1 MKKII
6 IFIVAILVV
15 LALAYFCLPRNTEEK
30 EKFEQYKEDFVL
42 ITEHIRNELNYCENT
57 SISIIWDDKTHRFL
71 SLYDDGE
78 IYVPENI
85 MNAFD
90 HIHEA
95 FYSDFS
101 FVDITPERI
110 SFGGLGGGMYVLSL
124 DKKVPDYFYHK
135 NDGMKKSVYSL
146 GDNWYYLRSTHR

>member
-101 FVDITPERI
+101 FIDITPERI

-124 DKKVPDYFYHK
+124 GKKAPDYFYHK
-135 NDGMKKSVYSL
+135 NDGMKLSKYSL